1 MRRTTPQHS
10 FFLPE
15 RMKEMKA
22 RVILNSDFHSISTLS
37 WGYTKALE
45 ELNGA
50 GFTALTVLTENGR
63 EEKDIRLHS
72 LFPA

>member
-1 MRRTTPQHS
+1 
-10 FFLPE
+10 
-15 RMKEMKA
+15 MKERKA

-50 GFTALTVLTENGR
+50 GFTALTVLTETAGR
-63 EEKDIRLHS
+63 KRTYGFTASFRPE
-72 LFPA
+72 